1 MPETPDHEHEQE
13 PLGAGY
19 DRWDQRP
26 ALGTRGLVL
35 AVVIPLLIAAAG
47 FGIVSAISSG
57 SDSQGDAVRVPTSD
71 WIPGQPGGSA
81 TITGTLALDDHDC
94 VYLDSPSGQVWP
106 VWPAGYRA
114 RLDSAGRV
122 SLYDGRD
129 HLIARDGEGIQ
140 AQGATVPAST
150 YAGRPCVPTSGDVAV
165 VRSEVNR
172 VG

>member
-1 MPETPDHEHEQE
+1 MPGAPDAPEQE
-13 PLGAGY
+13 PEHSGY

-26 ALGTRGLVL
+26 VLGTWGLVL
-35 AVVIPLLIAAAG
+35 AVVIPVLIAAAG

-57 SDSQGDAVRVPTSD
+57 TDTATDAVRVPTSD
-71 WIPGQPGGSA
+71 WIPGQPGGTT

-94 VYLDSPSGQVWP
+94 VYLDTPTGQVWP
-106 VWPAGYRA
+106 VWPAGFRA
-114 RLDSAGRV
+114 RLDGSGTV

-129 HLIARDGEGIQ
+129 QLVAREGEGVQ
-140 AQGATVPAST
+140 AQGASVPAST